1 MDLKDIKELVKLIDK
16 SNLTEFEYE
25 NDDVR
30 IFLSKN
36 QEVTATQ
43 TIPTAPVQQVVP
55 QPAPAQQT
63 PAEAKTT
70 TTPAK
75 EEINGIEIK
84 SPMVGT
90 FYAAP
95 SPDSPPYVKVGD
107 IVSKG
112 DTLCIVEAMK
122 IMNEIEAEF
131 DCKIIKILG
140 VNAKPVEF
148 DETLFIVEKV

>member
-36 QEVTATQ
+36 QEVVATQ
-43 TIPTAPVQQVVP
+43 TIPAAPVQQIAP
-55 QPAPAQQT
+55 QPASAQQT
-63 PAEAKTT
+63 PPETAA
-70 TTPAK
+70 PAK
-75 EEINGIEIK
+75 EEVNGIEIK

-107 IVSKG
+107 VVSKG

-131 DCKIIKILG
+131 DCKIVKILG

>member
-1 MDLKDIKELVKLIDK
+1 MELKDIKELVKLIDK

-25 NDDVR
+25 NEDIR
-30 IFLSKN
+30 LYLSKN
-36 QEVTATQ
+36 KEIVTTQ
-43 TIPTAPVQQVVP
+43 NIQAAPVQQFAPQQVVE
-55 QPAPAQQT
+55 QSSVR
-63 PAEAKTT
+63 
-70 TTPAK
+70 
-75 EEINGIEIK
+75 EETSPVESTSGIEIK
-84 SPMVGT
+84 SPIVGT

-95 SPDSPPYVKVGD
+95 APDAAPYVKVGD

-131 DCKIIKILG
+131 DCKILKILG

-148 DETLFIVEKV
+148 GEVLFIVEKV